1 MNMIWLLLCGTL
13 VVFMQAGFAMLE
25 TGFTRAKNAGNIVM
39 KNVIDMCIGAPVF
52 YIIGFGLMF
61 GVGNGFVGNLDLF
74 VRDGYSSVLPDGISR
89 DAFVFYQIAFCA
101 TAATIVSGAMAER
114 TKFSAYC
121 VYSVIVSMLVYPIAG
136 HWIWGN
142 GWLSSLGFHDF
153 AGGTAVHTLGGMTAL
168 AGAKILGPRIGK
180 YTADGKSRAIPGHNI
195 TLAALGMMILLVGW
209 FGFNGGSI
217 ITAGAYD
224 KAGTVFLNTI
234 LASTV
239 STVSA
244 MITSRVKYKK
254 ADISMTLNGI
264 LAGLVAI
271 TAGCDKVTPFGA
283 IVIGLFAG
291 IISIAAIRFVDG
303 VLKVDDPVGAVGV
316 HGFCGMFGTICVG
329 LFSVENGLFYTGDAH
344 QLLVQLAGTISVA
357 AFALIVMGFVFFI
370 IKVTMGLRVDKKVE
384 IEGLDHE
391 EHGLSSAY
399 GDFVLSDYS
408 DIINNDAAK
417 GESSENTESAELT
430 PLHLAVPVERTA
442 GVLSK
447 VEVIMK
453 LERFE
458 SFKRAMNEIGVTGMT
473 VSKVAGC
480 GMQLGQSEYYRGS
493 QMEINLLPKLKVEIV
508 VAKVPVELVVNT
520 ARKVLYTGH
529 IGDGKIFVY
538 DVRNVVKVRT
548 GEVDYEAMQ
557 GTTE

>member
-1 MNMIWLLLCGTL
+1 MEAW
-13 VVFMQAGFAMLE
+13 
-25 TGFTRAKNAGNIVM
+25 K
-39 KNVIDMCIGAPVF
+39 
-52 YIIGFGLMF
+52 
-61 GVGNGFVGNLDLF
+61 
-74 VRDGYSSVLPDGISR
+74 
-89 DAFVFYQIAFCA
+89 
-101 TAATIVSGAMAER
+101 
-114 TKFSAYC
+114 
-121 VYSVIVSMLVYPIAG
+121 
-136 HWIWGN
+136 
-142 GWLSSLGFHDF
+142 
-153 AGGTAVHTLGGMTAL
+153 
-168 AGAKILGPRIGK
+168 
-180 YTADGKSRAIPGHNI
+180 
-195 TLAALGMMILLVGW
+195 
-209 FGFNGGSI
+209 
-217 ITAGAYD
+217 
-224 KAGTVFLNTI
+224 
-234 LASTV
+234 
-239 STVSA
+239 
-244 MITSRVKYKK
+244 
-254 ADISMTLNGI
+254 
-264 LAGLVAI
+264 
-271 TAGCDKVTPFGA
+271 
-283 IVIGLFAG
+283 
-291 IISIAAIRFVDG
+291 
-303 VLKVDDPVGAVGV
+303 
-316 HGFCGMFGTICVG
+316 
-329 LFSVENGLFYTGDAH
+329 
-344 QLLVQLAGTISVA
+344 QLLVQLAGATAVA
-357 AFALIVMGFVFFI
+357 AFALIVMGFAFFV

-408 DIINNDAAK
+408 DIINNDAVK
-417 GESSENTESAELT
+417 GENSENAENTELA
-430 PLHLAVPVERTA
+430 PLHLAVPVERAA

-480 GMQLGQSEYYRGS
+480 GMQLVQSEYYRGS